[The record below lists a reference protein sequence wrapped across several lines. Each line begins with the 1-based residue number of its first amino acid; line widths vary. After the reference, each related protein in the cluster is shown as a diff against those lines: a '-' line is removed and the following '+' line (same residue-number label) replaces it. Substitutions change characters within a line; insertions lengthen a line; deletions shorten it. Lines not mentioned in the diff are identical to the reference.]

1 MLVAMR
7 ASVSAEEHLM
17 MEEEMELLTD
27 VQVWAGLGYLLQVL
41 QRLWMRSKTD
51 VTLERLWE
59 CSRRLEDAL
68 TGAVM
73 VRLMHE
79 QSKESE
85 RRDVHSLI
93 GQELSG

>member
-1 MLVAMR
+1 
-7 ASVSAEEHLM
+7 
-17 MEEEMELLTD
+17 MEFLTEI
-27 VQVWAGLGYLLQVL
+27 QVWAGLGSFLQVL
-41 QRLWMRSKTD
+41 QRLWMRNKAD

-59 CSRRLEDAL
+59 CSRRLMIRSEDTL
-68 TGAVM
+68 TGAAI

-79 QSKESE
+79 GGKESE